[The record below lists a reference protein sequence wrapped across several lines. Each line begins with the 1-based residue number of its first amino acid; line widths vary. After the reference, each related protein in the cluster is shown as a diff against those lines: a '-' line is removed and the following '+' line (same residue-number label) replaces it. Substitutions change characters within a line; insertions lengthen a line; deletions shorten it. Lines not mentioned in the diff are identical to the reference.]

1 MTSRDVTRSLIPLI
15 ALGALAAIS
24 LQGCAVAVLGA
35 AGTVGVAAAQERS
48 MGDAVDDTVIKSE
61 INSALLQQ
69 DVDLFNDVEI
79 DVVEGRVML
88 TGSVPLPED
97 RVEAVR
103 LAWTVDGISEII
115 NEIQV
120 EDESGLNDYAQD
132 SWITARIKSKL
143 LFEKEVSSVNYNIET
158 VNAVVYMI
166 GIAQNQG
173 ELDKV
178 TNIVRNVAN
187 VRRVI
192 SHVRI
197 KSAG

>member
-15 ALGALAAIS
+15 ALAAIS
-24 LQGCAVAVLGA
+24 LQGCIVAVGAA
-35 AGTVGVAAAQERS
+35 AGTAGAAAAQERS
-48 MGDAVDDTVIKSE
+48 VGDAVGDTVIKSN
-61 INSALLQQ
+61 INSALLQKSM
-69 DVDLFNDVEI
+69 DLFGDVEI

-88 TGSVPLPED
+88 TGSVPVPED

-103 LAWTVDGISEII
+103 LTWTVDGIKEII

-143 LFEKEVSSVNYNIET
+143 LFEKEVKSINYNIET

-166 GIAQNQG
+166 GIAQSQG
-173 ELDKV
+173 ELEKV
-178 TNIVRNVAN
+178 TNIVRNVPN
-187 VRRVI
+187 VRRVV
-192 SHVRI
+192 SHVRVR
-197 KSAG
+197 SAG

>member
-15 ALGALAAIS
+15 ALAAIS
-24 LQGCAVAVLGA
+24 LQGCIVAAVGA
-35 AGTVGVAAAQERS
+35 AGTVGAAAVQERS
-48 MGDAVDDTVIKSE
+48 MGDAVDDTVIKSK
-61 INSALLQQ
+61 INSALLQKS
-69 DVDLFNDVEI
+69 VDLFGDVEI

-88 TGSVPLPED
+88 TGSVPVPED

-103 LAWTVDGISEII
+103 LTWTVDGIKEII

-143 LFEKEVSSVNYNIET
+143 LFEKEVRSINYNIET

-166 GIAQNQG
+166 GIAQSQG
-173 ELDKV
+173 ELERV
-178 TNIVRNVAN
+178 TNIVRNVPN
-187 VRRVI
+187 VRRVV
-192 SHVRI
+192 SHVRVR
-197 KSAG
+197 SAG